1 MAEIK
6 TNLSTNMTANAT
18 ITVDQKIVATVYAE
32 LSTSGGNDR
41 VSQSIQTPELYN
53 ANKEAIREQIAAVQ
67 EEIYKIQDM
76 IIRNEATIIPEVE
89 K

>member
-6 TNLSTNMTANAT
+6 TNLNTSMTANAT
-18 ITVDQKIVATVYAE
+18 ITVDQEIVATVYAE

-41 VSQSIQTPELYN
+41 VSQSIQNPELYN
-53 ANKEAIREQIAAVQ
+53 TNKEAVREQIAAVQ
-67 EEIYKIQDM
+67 GEIYKLQDTIIQ
-76 IIRNEATIIPEVE
+76 NEATTIPEVE